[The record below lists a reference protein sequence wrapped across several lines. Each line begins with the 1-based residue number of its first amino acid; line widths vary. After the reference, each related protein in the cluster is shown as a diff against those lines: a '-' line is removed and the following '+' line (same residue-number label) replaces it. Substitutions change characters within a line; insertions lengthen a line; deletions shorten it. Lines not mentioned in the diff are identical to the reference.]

1 MKEVDNLLKNF
12 RDLVRYF
19 KKSSIAKE
27 TLLKI
32 LDLKKKQPVV
42 LINDV
47 ITRWNSSL
55 EMIRRVLRVDE
66 EISETL
72 IQLKK
77 KEFLVSEKQI
87 HQASQLIDILEL
99 FEEITLRICGKQNQ
113 LSVVIPFSNSLVE
126 NLKDI
131 LDTKN
136 HFVTYLPMIIKD
148 LEDTTRSWS
157 YKYPEAISTILDPRF
172 KGRQLKVKFYIIYK
186 YKFITTYPFL
196 I

>member
-1 MKEVDNLLKNF
+1 M
-12 RDLVRYF
+12 
-19 KKSSIAKE
+19 
-27 TLLKI
+27 LKI
-32 LDLKKKQPVV
+32 LDIKKKQPVV

-66 EISETL
+66 DISETL

-77 KEFLVSEKQI
+77 KEFLLSENQI
-87 HQASQLIDILEL
+87 NQASQLIDILEL
-99 FEEITLRICGKQNQ
+99 FEEVTLRICGKQNQ

-136 HFVTYLPMIIKD
+136 HL
-148 LEDTTRSWS
+148 L
-157 YKYPEAISTILDPRF
+157 L
-172 KGRQLKVKFYIIYK
+172 IYR
-186 YKFITTYPFL
+186 
-196 I
+196 